1 MPAELSQ
8 RVVRVLPDVSALRKT
23 FDYTVPAALSDRV
36 RVGTQVRIALGPR
49 RVGGWVVEDH
59 VQPVAGVT
67 LRPIAAVRGW
77 GPPSAV
83 LDLAE
88 WAAWRWAGPVATL
101 LRTASSQT
109 AVRALPD
116 ARAPVRAHTASV
128 APGAPAQ
135 PVRSAQPVDPVQ
147 QAPLFGVPGSDAETT
162 IVRLG
167 PATDPWPVVLGA
179 ANRLRDDGSGAGV
192 LVLAPGHKAA
202 ADLARRLRA
211 AGTAVAL
218 LPGDWARAR
227 AGGCVVVGARAGAFA
242 PLPRLAA
249 AVVLDAHDEAYHE
262 ERAPTWAAWA
272 VVAERARRDGA
283 PCALVSPC
291 PTLEILAL
299 GPLAVPARAVERRG
313 WPPVEVVD
321 RRSDDPRTG
330 LFSERLVRLMRAVIE
345 RPEGRVVCVVNRTG
359 RVRLLGCAACGE
371 LARCETCGAALE
383 LVGDTRRASRR
394 HEAEPAPSVA
404 AVPTPL
410 LSCRRCGE
418 QRPVVCGACGGTR
431 MKALRLGVS
440 RVREE
445 LEALVGVAVAEVWG
459 PASADEGEDQ
469 RVAPAR
475 VVVGTEAA
483 LHRVPSADAVAFLEF
498 DSELLAP
505 RFRAAEQALGLLA
518 RAARLVSDTGGG
530 EARDRAPGRVLVQ
543 TRQPHHPALVSAVSA
558 DPGVLAAQE
567 SEMRRAL
574 LLPPFSALAVVSG
587 AAADAYGDALR
598 SSAPEA
604 VEVRGPVDGAW
615 SVRAPDHAVLSD
627 LLSSVPRPPGRL
639 RVEVDPVRS

>member
-1 MPAELSQ
+1 MPAEPSE
-8 RVVRVLPDVSALRKT
+8 RVVRVLPDVGALRKT
-23 FDYTVPAALSDRV
+23 FDYTVPAALAERV
-36 RVGTQVRIALGPR
+36 QVGTQVRIALGPR

-59 VQPVAGVT
+59 VQPVPGVT

-77 GPPSAV
+77 GPPPAV
-83 LDLAE
+83 LDLAA
-88 WAAWRWAGPVATL
+88 WAAWRWAGPVPTL
-101 LRTASSQT
+101 LHTASSQT
-109 AVRALPD
+109 AVRALPE
-116 ARAPVRAHTASV
+116 ARAAMRPNTASAAPV
-128 APGAPAQ
+128 QPLPEHPAQADQPFGAPG
-135 PVRSAQPVDPVQ
+135 
-147 QAPLFGVPGSDAETT
+147 LDAETT

-167 PATDPWPVVLGA
+167 PANDPWPIVLA
-179 ANRLRDDGSGAGV
+179 ASNRLRDGGSDAGV

-202 ADLARRLRA
+202 SDIARRLRA
-211 AGTAVAL
+211 AGIAVAL

-227 AGGCVVVGARAGAFA
+227 AGRCVVVGARAGAFA
-242 PLPRLAA
+242 PLPRLVA

-272 VVAERARRDGA
+272 VVAERARRDHA

-299 GPLAVPARAVERRG
+299 GPLVVPARTIERRG
-313 WPPVEVVD
+313 WPPVEVID

-394 HEAEPAPSVA
+394 HVGEPAPSEGA
-404 AVPTPL
+404 ASAPI

-440 RVREE
+440 GVREE

-459 PASADEGEDQ
+459 PAAAAGEGEDL
-469 RVAPAR
+469 RVARAR

-518 RAARLVSDTGGG
+518 RAARLVADTGGAP
-530 EARDRAPGRVLVQ
+530 ARDRAPGRVVVQ
-543 TRQPHHPALVSAVSA
+543 TRQPRHPALVSAVSA
-558 DPGVLAAQE
+558 DPGVLAAEE
-567 SEMRRAL
+567 SEVRRAL

-598 SSAPEA
+598 HGAPEA
-604 VEVRGPVDGAW
+604 VEVRGPLDGAW
-615 SVRAPDHAVLSD
+615 SVRAPDHGALSD
-627 LLSSVPRPPGRL
+627 FLSSVPRPQGRL